1 MENLLVIGD
10 GPEHSK
16 LVDLADENKNIKFLP
31 KYNGPEEIAKY
42 FKASKGFIFPSLE
55 PFGII
60 PVEALSCGLPI
71 LAYGYGGSLDII
83 ENGVNGMFFDEQ
95 TVESLI
101 RGLEKFNVAK
111 YNRTKVAKTAERFN
125 RDAFNRAFIEL
136 VEKNSDASLL

>member
-1 MENLLVIGD
+1 
-10 GPEHSK
+10 
-16 LVDLADENKNIKFLP
+16 
-31 KYNGPEEIAKY
+31 
-42 FKASKGFIFPSLE
+42 
-55 PFGII
+55 
-60 PVEALSCGLPI
+60 
-71 LAYGYGGSLDII
+71 
-83 ENGVNGMFFDEQ
+83 MFFDEQ